1 MSAIKSRFT
10 NFIAYPADLLVS
22 VGHTATDLVT
32 GLAYTALS
40 IVTLGQIST
49 INEIADNS
57 LENLHENNLITQLFK
72 NTFTLANPDSK
83 FAKIDKGLVYY
94 FTVKKLYEKA
104 ANYASQ
110 ESFLKRHIFSRFA
123 YLTAAVAAVA
133 ARVVDFVH
141 GIIALA
147 VSGGKS
153 SNVNTIICAH
163 FNIFSTFQDLGKGI
177 RGFINPK
184 QFD

>member
-1 MSAIKSRFT
+1 MSAIESRLT
-10 NFIAYPADLLVS
+10 NFMVFPSNILVS
-22 VGHTATDLVT
+22 VGYSATDLVT
-32 GLAYTALS
+32 GLAYTSLS
-40 IVTLGQIST
+40 VVSLGQSSR
-49 INEIADNS
+49 INEIADNC
-57 LENLHENNLITQLFK
+57 LENLHDNNLITELFK
-72 NTFTLANPDSK
+72 NTFKVTNSNSNLD
-83 FAKIDKGLVYY
+83 KINKGLVYY

-104 ANYASQ
+104 ADCASQ

-123 YLTAAVAAVA
+123 YLTAAVASVA

-147 VSGGKS
+147 FSGGKS

-177 RGFINPK
+177 RGFVYPQ